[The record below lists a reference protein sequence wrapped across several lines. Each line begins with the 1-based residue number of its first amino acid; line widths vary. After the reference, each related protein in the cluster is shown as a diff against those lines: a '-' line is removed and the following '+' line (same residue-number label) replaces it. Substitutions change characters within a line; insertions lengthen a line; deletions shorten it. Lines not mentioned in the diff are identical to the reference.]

1 MAETVTIAR
10 PYAEAVFRLA
20 KEKGALAAW
29 SEALAKLAAF
39 AANAEVAACVANPSL
54 TAAQKADLLKSLLGS
69 ADGDMASFIG
79 VLAGND
85 RLSVLPEIADFF
97 EALKAEEEGVKDAV
111 IYSAFPIDAAK
122 TAEILPALEKRFGAK
137 LKPEIKLDPELIG
150 GVRVVVGDQ
159 IYDASVRGQL
169 DAMATALRN

>member
-20 KEKGALAAW
+20 KEKGALAVW
-29 SEALAKLAAF
+29 SDALAKLAAF
-39 AANAEVAACVANPSL
+39 AAHADVAACVANPSL

-69 ADGDMASFIG
+69 ADADMGSFIG
-79 VLAGND
+79 VLAAND